1 MLMGQSDESITQ
13 QLNRYSIWFVVSKLF
28 GSNIIWA
35 VSISSML
42 KVEKD
47 EREGLNENC

>member
-1 MLMGQSDESITQ
+1 MLMGESDGSISQ

-35 VSISSML
+35 ASISSML
-42 KVEKD
+42 KVEKE
-47 EREGLNENC
+47 EREGLDENC